1 MAKYLKLFMVALFAT
16 MSFALTSCGDDDDEP
31 DGPDKIESTN
41 SQYTFKFNNK
51 TYYYGYK
58 LNFANLFD
66 LYQVG
71 GYSLDDYSCFLSFGG
86 QDTPLKYD
94 KETGLLLSGQDASSD
109 LDITINLDPFNPRTA
124 KNGDVLSFKQ
134 AISSTGDR
142 LNYIWYDEAANNTSI
157 QKLFTLRSE
166 DHGTVK
172 FISYDKDEEILT
184 LEFVN
189 VKFDLYVGGYDY
201 SDFADQSTQAVI
213 SGKVLFKPI

>member
-1 MAKYLKLFMVALFAT
+1 MVALFAT

-41 SQYTFKFNNK
+41 GQYTFKFNNK

-58 LNFANLFD
+58 FNVANLFD

-86 QDTPLKYD
+86 QDTPIKYD
-94 KETGLLLSGQDASSD
+94 KETGVPMIPQNASSD
-109 LDITINLDPFNPRTA
+109 LDITINLEPFNPRTA
-124 KNGDVLSFKQ
+124 KKGDILSFKQ
-134 AISSTGDR
+134 RISSTGDT
-142 LNYIWYDEAANNTSI
+142 LNYIWYDEAANNTST
-157 QKLFTLRSE
+157 QKLFSLRSE

-189 VKFDLYVGGYDY
+189 VKFDLLYVGGYDY
-201 SDFADQSTQAVI
+201 SNFADQSTQAVI
-213 SGKVLFKPI
+213 SGIVLFDPI